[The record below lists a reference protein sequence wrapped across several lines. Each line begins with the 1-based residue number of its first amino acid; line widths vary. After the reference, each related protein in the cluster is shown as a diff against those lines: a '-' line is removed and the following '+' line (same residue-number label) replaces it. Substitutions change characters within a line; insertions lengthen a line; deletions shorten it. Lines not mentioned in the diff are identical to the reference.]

1 MTMAAEENIAHAVVR
16 VLDADMVEVE
26 IEQGCGRCHEE
37 GGCGGQNL
45 TQMFAAGPRRY
56 RLRNTVGAGIGDR
69 VAIAIASGSVRR
81 SANFAYG
88 VPLAALFV
96 GALGGA
102 QLAGD
107 GGAILG
113 AAGGLLLAFTLLARR
128 APGAGEVSAPQIVS
142 RLPARQE
149 RCGQ

>member
-1 MTMAAEENIAHAVVR
+1 MSGEENIAHAVVR
-16 VLDADMVEVE
+16 SLDADMVDVE

-45 TQMFAAGPRRY
+45 TQMFAAGPRHY
-56 RLRNTVGAGIGDR
+56 RLRNTVGAGVGDR
-69 VAIAIASGSVRR
+69 VAIAIAPGSVRR

-96 GALGGA
+96 GALAGG

-107 GGAILG
+107 GGAMLG
-113 AAGGLLLAFTLLARR
+113 AAAGLALAFLYLARR
-128 APGAGEVSAPQIVS
+128 RPAASQVAAPQIVS
-142 RLPARQE
+142 RLPTKSGSCR
-149 RCGQ
+149 R

>member
-1 MTMAAEENIAHAVVR
+1 MSGEENIAHALVR
-16 VLDADMVEVE
+16 SLDADMVEVE

-45 TQMFAAGPRRY
+45 TQMFAAGPRHY
-56 RLRNTVGAGIGDR
+56 RLRNTVAAGVGDR
-69 VAIAIASGSVRR
+69 VAIAIAPGSVRR

-96 GALGGA
+96 GALAGG

-107 GGAILG
+107 GGAMLG
-113 AAGGLLLAFTLLARR
+113 AAAGLLLAFLYLAWRR
-128 APGAGEVSAPQIVS
+128 PAASQVAAPQIVS
-142 RLPARQE
+142 RLPAKSGSCR
-149 RCGQ
+149 R

>member
-1 MTMAAEENIAHAVVR
+1 MTMVAEANVAHAIVR
-16 VLDADMVEVE
+16 SLDADMVEVE

-45 TQMFAAGPRRY
+45 TQMFAAGPRHY
-56 RLRNTVGAGIGDR
+56 RLRNTVGAVVGDR

-96 GALGGA
+96 GALGGG

-107 GGAILG
+107 VGAMLG
-113 AAGGLLLAFTLLARR
+113 AGGGLLLAFLFLARR
-128 APGAGEVSAPQIVS
+128 APGAGQVSVPHIVS

-149 RCGQ
+149 SCAR

>member
-1 MTMAAEENIAHAVVR
+1 MSAEENIAHAVVR
-16 VLDADMVEVE
+16 SLEADMVEVE

-45 TQMFAAGPRRY
+45 TQMFAAGPRHY

-69 VAIAIASGSVRR
+69 VAIAIAPGSVRR

-96 GALGGA
+96 GALAGG

-107 GGAILG
+107 NGAMLG
-113 AAGGLLLAFTLLARR
+113 AAAGLLLAFLYLAWCRP
-128 APGAGEVSAPQIVS
+128 AASQVAAPQIVS
-142 RLPARQE
+142 RLPTKSGSCSR
-149 RCGQ
+149 